1 MPIGINLIT
10 ITLQHMSTSTYIYIF
25 GESETKIWG
34 LTGRE
39 RLQRMLKA
47 KEHITLIDDVEKIPV
62 SATTLFL
69 NANFLFDARVL
80 TALLDIDKKITLYS
94 DDNCPAAIRTD
105 GSQAPQL
112 LRNLNDNKSQ
122 NYKFVLL
129 IIPRIGLKDLKID
142 FQQNLKKK
150 DPPYILPISEANRP
164 LLEKELFSGSYKG
177 VTDLVTKWLWPVP
190 AYWSTHY
197 CVRHGWQPNH
207 VTYLSVVFALLAG
220 IAFWFGFFGMGLL
233 MGWFMTFLDTV
244 DGKLARVTVTSSR
257 LGDVL
262 DHGLDIIHPPLW
274 YLAWGVGLASTLTP
288 ITGLEILMWL
298 MFIGYVG
305 GRLCEGAFQFWL
317 AHFDMFIWHK
327 LDSFN
332 RLITARRNPNLLLL
346 TYGWLT
352 DQPALGLILVVI
364 WHIASTAFLAWRL
377 LTAWRIKQKEGTLKS
392 WLQDIDPARDRE
404 IWAVRIFTRAPI
416 NLRKPYP
423 VSIN

>member
-1 MPIGINLIT
+1 
-10 ITLQHMSTSTYIYIF
+10 MSTSTYIYIF

-39 RLQRMLKA
+39 RLRRMLNA
-47 KEHITLIDDVEKIPV
+47 KEKIKLVENVEKIP
-62 SATTLFL
+62 SGATALFL

-80 TALLDIDKKITLYS
+80 TALLELDKKIALYS
-94 DDNCPAAIRTD
+94 DEGCPAAIRTD
-105 GSQAPQL
+105 GDQAQQL
-112 LRNLNDNKSQ
+112 IRNLTRNESQ

-129 IIPRIGLKDLKID
+129 AVPRVGLKDLQID

-150 DPPYILPISEANRP
+150 DPPYILPVSETNRP

-177 VTDLVTKWLWPVP
+177 VTDLVTKWLWPIP
-190 AYWSTHY
+190 AFWATHF
-197 CVRHGWQPNH
+197 CVRQNWQPNH
-207 VTYLSVVFALLAG
+207 VTYLSVIFAALAG
-220 IAFWFGFFGMGLL
+220 IAFWFGFFAIGLL
-233 MGWFMTFLDTV
+233 LGWFMTFLDTV

-274 YLAWGVGLASTLTP
+274 YIAWGVGLAGTATP
-288 ITGLEILMWL
+288 IFGLEILMGL
-298 MFIGYVG
+298 MLIGYIG

-317 AHFDMFIWHK
+317 APFDIFIWQK

-346 TYGWLT
+346 SYGWLT
-352 DQPALGLILVVI
+352 DQPDTGLLLVVI
-364 WHIASTAFLAWRL
+364 WHLISTTILIGRL
-377 LTAWRIKQKEGTLKS
+377 MTAWQVKRLTGSLKS

-416 NLRKPYP
+416 NLRKFPT
-423 VSIN
+423 SSD

>member
-1 MPIGINLIT
+1 
-10 ITLQHMSTSTYIYIF
+10 MSTSTHIYIF
-25 GESETKIWG
+25 GESEITIWG

-39 RLQRMLKA
+39 RLQRMLQA
-47 KEHITLIDDVEKIPV
+47 HEHIKLNDDVEKIPA
-62 SATTLFL
+62 SATALFL
-69 NANFLFDARVL
+69 NSNFLFDARVL
-80 TALLDIDKKITLYS
+80 AALLGLDKKIALYN
-94 DDNCPAAIRTD
+94 DEGCPAAIRTD
-105 GSQAPQL
+105 GNQASQI
-112 LRNLNDNKSQ
+112 LRNLNNNKSQ

-129 IIPRIGLKDLKID
+129 TIPRIGLQDLKID

-150 DPPYILPISEANRP
+150 DPPYILPVSEANRP
-164 LLEKELFSGSYKG
+164 LLEQELFSGSYKG
-177 VTDLVTKWLWPVP
+177 VTDLVTKWLWPLP
-190 AYWSTHY
+190 AFWVTHY
-197 CVRHGWQPNH
+197 CVRQGWQPNH
-207 VTYLSVVFALLAG
+207 VTYLSIVLAILAG
-220 IAFWFGFFGMGLL
+220 LAFWGGFFGIGLL

-274 YLAWGVGLASTLTP
+274 YLAWGAGLAGTSTP
-288 ITGLEILMWL
+288 MAGLEIMMSL
-298 MFIGYVG
+298 MFLGYVG

-317 AHFDMFIWHK
+317 AHFDMFIWRK

-332 RLITARRNPNLLLL
+332 RLITARRNPNLILL

-352 DQPALGLILVVI
+352 DQPDFGLLLVVV
-364 WHIASTAFLAWRL
+364 WHVISTAILIWRL
-377 LTAWRIKQKEGTLKS
+377 MIGWQTKQKEGTLKS

-423 VSIN
+423 ISSP

>member
-1 MPIGINLIT
+1 
-10 ITLQHMSTSTYIYIF
+10 MSTSTYIYIF

-80 TALLDIDKKITLYS
+80 TALLDIDKKIALYS

-129 IIPRIGLKDLKID
+129 TIPRISLQDLKID

-207 VTYLSVVFALLAG
+207 VTYLSVVFAVLAG
-220 IAFWFGFFGMGLL
+220 VAFWFGFFGIGLL

>member
-1 MPIGINLIT
+1 
-10 ITLQHMSTSTYIYIF
+10 MSTSTYIYMF

-47 KEHITLIDDVEKIPV
+47 KEHITLIDDVEKIPA
-62 SATTLFL
+62 SATVLFL

-80 TALLDIDKKITLYS
+80 TALLDIDKKIALYS

-105 GSQAPQL
+105 GSQSPQL
-112 LRNLNDNKSQ
+112 FRNLNDNKSQ

-129 IIPRIGLKDLKID
+129 TIPRIGLQDLKID

-177 VTDLVTKWLWPVP
+177 VTDLVTKWLWPLP

-262 DHGLDIIHPPLW
+262 DHGLDIIHPPIW
-274 YLAWGVGLASTLTP
+274 YLAWGVGLASTATP
-288 ITGLEILMWL
+288 IAGLEILMWL

-332 RLITARRNPNLLLL
+332 RLITARRNPNLILL

-352 DQPALGLILVVI
+352 DQPALGLILVVV

-377 LTAWRIKQKEGTLKS
+377 MTAWRIKQKEGTLKS

-416 NLRKPYP
+416 NLNKPYP
-423 VSIN
+423 VSSH

>member
-1 MPIGINLIT
+1 
-10 ITLQHMSTSTYIYIF
+10 MSTSTYIYIF

-47 KEHITLIDDVEKIPV
+47 KEHITLIDNVEKIPV
-62 SATTLFL
+62 SATALFL

-80 TALLDIDKKITLYS
+80 TALLDIDKKIALYS

-129 IIPRIGLKDLKID
+129 IIPRIGLKDLEID

-177 VTDLVTKWLWPVP
+177 VTDLVTKWLWPLP

-220 IAFWFGFFGMGLL
+220 VAFWFGFFGMGLL

-244 DGKLARVTVTSSR
+244 DGKLARVTVTPSR

-274 YLAWGVGLASTLTP
+274 YLAWGIGLASTLTP

-352 DQPALGLILVVI
+352 DQLALGLILVVV
-364 WHIASTAFLAWRL
+364 WHIASTAFLTWRL

-416 NLRKPYP
+416 NLNKPYP
-423 VSIN
+423 TSIN

>member
-1 MPIGINLIT
+1 
-10 ITLQHMSTSTYIYIF
+10 MSTSTHIYIF
-25 GESETKIWG
+25 GESEITIWG

-39 RLQRMLKA
+39 RLQRMLQA
-47 KEHITLIDDVEKIPV
+47 HEHIKLNDDVEKIPA
-62 SATTLFL
+62 SATALFL
-69 NANFLFDARVL
+69 NSNFLFDARVL
-80 TALLDIDKKITLYS
+80 AALLGLDKKIALYN
-94 DDNCPAAIRTD
+94 DEGCPAAIRAD
-105 GSQAPQL
+105 GNQASQI
-112 LRNLNDNKSQ
+112 LRNLNNNKSQ

-129 IIPRIGLKDLKID
+129 TIPRIGLQDLKID

-150 DPPYILPISEANRP
+150 DPPYILPVSEANRP
-164 LLEKELFSGSYKG
+164 LLEQELFSGSYKG
-177 VTDLVTKWLWPVP
+177 VTDLVTKWLWPLP
-190 AYWSTHY
+190 AFWVTHY
-197 CVRHGWQPNH
+197 CVRQGWQPNH
-207 VTYLSVVFALLAG
+207 VTYLSIVLAILAG
-220 IAFWFGFFGMGLL
+220 LAFWGGFFGIGLL

-274 YLAWGVGLASTLTP
+274 YLAWGAGLAGTSTP
-288 ITGLEILMWL
+288 MAGLEIMMSL
-298 MFIGYVG
+298 MFLGYVG

-317 AHFDMFIWHK
+317 AHFDMFIWRK

-332 RLITARRNPNLLLL
+332 RLITARRNPNLILL

-352 DQPALGLILVVI
+352 DQPDFGLLLVVV
-364 WHIASTAFLAWRL
+364 WHVISTAILIWRL
-377 LTAWRIKQKEGTLKS
+377 MIGWQTKQKEGTLKS

-423 VSIN
+423 ISSP